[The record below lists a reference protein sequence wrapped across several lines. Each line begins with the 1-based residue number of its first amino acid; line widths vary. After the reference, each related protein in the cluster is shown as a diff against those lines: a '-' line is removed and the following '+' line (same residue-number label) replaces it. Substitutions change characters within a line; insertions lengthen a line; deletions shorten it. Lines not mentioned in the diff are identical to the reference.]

1 MATQPH
7 TPTATGAATI
17 AALGVVFGDLGT
29 SPLYA
34 LQEAFTGK
42 HGVASTPDNVLGV
55 VSLFIWSLLGV
66 VSVKYVLFIMRAD
79 NRGEGGILA
88 LLALTGARGNP
99 DVRARGLLVL
109 GLFGATLLYGDGII
123 TPAVSVLSAI
133 EGLEIAST
141 RFTPFVIPLTVLILV
156 GLFFVQRFGSGRV
169 GRFFGPVLLL
179 WFIAIAALGVR
190 SIALT
195 PRALEAL
202 SPLYAVRYFA
212 EHGLHGLPVLLSVV
226 LCLTGCEA
234 LYADMGHFG
243 RRPIRLAWSFIV
255 LPALVASYLGQ
266 AAVLLRSPEA
276 IDRPFYFS
284 VPEPLLLPMVALA
297 TLGTIIASQA
307 LISAVFSLTRQ
318 AVQLGYWP
326 RTRVVHT
333 SAREEGQIYVPS
345 FNWAL
350 MIACVTLVLAFGSSS
365 RLAGAFGLAV
375 AGTMAITTGLFAQ
388 VALRRLGWPAV
399 AVGAFLAVFFTAD
412 TAFFAANLLKVRDG
426 GWLPLALG
434 VGLFVL
440 MTVWARGRHYLH
452 DYVRERMMPL
462 GEFLDSFEKGSAV
475 RVHGTAVFLTTNAGV
490 TPTTL
495 LHYLKHAKSL
505 HDTVVFLTVMSEEVP
520 RVSREERLQVER
532 VRPGFWQVV
541 GHFGFMEDPDVPKLL
556 EAAIDCGLDPSV
568 RTATFFLGRETIVP
582 SDKGRW
588 RGFPERLFAVM
599 HRNARPAP
607 DFFRLPPNRVM
618 EIGAQLE
625 L

>member
-1 MATQPH
+1 MRY
-7 TPTATGAATI
+7 
-17 AALGVVFGDLGT
+17 FG
-29 SPLYA
+29 
-34 LQEAFTGK
+34 E
-42 HGVASTPDNVLGV
+42 HGV
-55 VSLFIWSLLGV
+55 
-66 VSVKYVLFIMRAD
+66 R
-79 NRGEGGILA
+79 
-88 LLALTGARGNP
+88 
-99 DVRARGLLVL
+99 
-109 GLFGATLLYGDGII
+109 
-123 TPAVSVLSAI
+123 
-133 EGLEIAST
+133 
-141 RFTPFVIPLTVLILV
+141 
-156 GLFFVQRFGSGRV
+156 
-169 GRFFGPVLLL
+169 
-179 WFIAIAALGVR
+179 
-190 SIALT
+190 
-195 PRALEAL
+195 
-202 SPLYAVRYFA
+202 
-212 EHGLHGLPVLLSVV
+212 GLPVLLSVV

-266 AAVLLRSPEA
+266 AGVLLRTPA
-276 IDRPFYFS
+276 AVDRPFYFS
-284 VPEPLLLPMVALA
+284 VPEPLLLPMVGLA

-333 SAREEGQIYVPS
+333 SEREEGQIYVPS

-350 MIACVTLVLAFGSSS
+350 MIACVALVLAFGSSS

-388 VALRRLGWPAV
+388 VALRRLRWPPV
-399 AVGAFLAVFFTAD
+399 AVGVFLAVFFTAD

-434 VGLFVL
+434 IGLFVL
-440 MTVWARGRHYLH
+440 MTVWARGRRYLY

-462 GEFLDSFEKGSAV
+462 GEFLDSFERGSAV
-475 RVHGTAVFLTTNAGV
+475 RVQGTAVFLTTNAGV

-505 HDTVVFLTVMSEEVP
+505 HDTVVFLTVVNEEVP
-520 RVSREERLQVER
+520 RVSREERVQVER

-556 EAAIDCGLDPSV
+556 EAAIDCGLDPAV
-568 RTATFFLGRETIVP
+568 RSATFFLGRETIVP
-582 SDKGRW
+582 SPRGRW